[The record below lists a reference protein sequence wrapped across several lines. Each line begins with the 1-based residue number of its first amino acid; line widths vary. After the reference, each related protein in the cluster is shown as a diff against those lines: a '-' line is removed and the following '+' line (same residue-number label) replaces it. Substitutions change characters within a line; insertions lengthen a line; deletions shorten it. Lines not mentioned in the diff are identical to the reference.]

1 MGIWFA
7 TAQTLPCEDEAVQFV
22 IGERSVPLRGQFR
35 DGAFATRWWRYAADD
50 VCNWCTLRP
59 SIDVPGS
66 VERTQHRATCLFAD
80 GLESESQP

>member
-35 DGAFATRWWRYAADD
+35 DGAFATRWWRYAAEE

-59 SIDVPGS
+59 STDVSGCI
-66 VERTQHRATCLFAD
+66 ERTQHTVPCMFAEGRGTED
-80 GLESESQP
+80 RP